1 MIGENIRSIIRA
13 NNKSKVV
20 TLDTKLKLSLKTR
33 GVKVEV
39 LYKSNNIV
47 NEFKLLLVLL
57 STLIL
62 VIEL

>member
-39 LYKSNNIV
+39 LYKSNNLV